1 MSSSSFAVQNDDF
14 MTSVH
19 SQSASENSSPVLVQ
33 DEFLCPRSQ
42 QILHQQVHFNS
53 YSPLVKKQ
61 IAESLTEE
69 ELQVLCAPQ
78 LRRFEAQLESK
89 FKHKLNSEVNNMIEK
104 ERSKTNQNIN
114 VNQREFK
121 SKIVQIQAQKER
133 EVSRIRAELARTK
146 NVELELTKVNEMH
159 ETLAI
164 KNKLDRIRKEKMREQ
179 FKQVQSIQA
188 QLNSHNQTKNNTQNT
203 EPIRQNSY
211 TKQLLLQDSLEK
223 HKFEEKHKM
232 IKNYCSPIAPE
243 LRDLILLWDLNET
256 AYASRNQFV
265 LQLEQVKDKIQ
276 EIKKEAKKQ
285 YAIDQKVGW
294 LIQLIKRRE
303 ESKNKGH
310 VDKVITEKVIQG
322 LREAPLVEYRGILY
336 QNIMDEERVM

>member
-1 MSSSSFAVQNDDF
+1 
-14 MTSVH
+14 
-19 SQSASENSSPVLVQ
+19 
-33 DEFLCPRSQ
+33 
-42 QILHQQVHFNS
+42 
-53 YSPLVKKQ
+53 
-61 IAESLTEE
+61 
-69 ELQVLCAPQ
+69 
-78 LRRFEAQLESK
+78 
-89 FKHKLNSEVNNMIEK
+89 
-104 ERSKTNQNIN
+104 
-114 VNQREFK
+114 
-121 SKIVQIQAQKER
+121 
-133 EVSRIRAELARTK
+133 
-146 NVELELTKVNEMH
+146 MH
-159 ETLAI
+159 ETLAM

-188 QLNSHNQTKNNTQNT
+188 QLNSQNQTKTSTHNT
-203 EPIRQNSY
+203 EPARQNSY
-211 TKQLLLQDSLEK
+211 TKQQLLLQDSLEK

-285 YAIDQKVGW
+285 QAIDQKVGW

-303 ESKNKGH
+303 ESKTKGH

-322 LREAPLVEYRGILY
+322 PREAPLVEYRGILF